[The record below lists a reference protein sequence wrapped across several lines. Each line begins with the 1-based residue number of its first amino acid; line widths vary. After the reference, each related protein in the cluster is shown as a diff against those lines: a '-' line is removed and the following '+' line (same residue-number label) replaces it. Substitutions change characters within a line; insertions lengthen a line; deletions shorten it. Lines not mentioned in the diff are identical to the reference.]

1 MASDSYVDC
10 AVGKVGKVHPAVGKV
25 HPLGSPIVMQASGP
39 EDGRIDVG
47 WNLDLVMDL
56 SDGGSVDG
64 DQGARMHVDGAALF
78 AKL

>member
-1 MASDSYVDC
+1 M
-10 AVGKVGKVHPAVGKV
+10 HPAVGKV
-25 HPLGSPIVMQASGP
+25 HPLGTPIVMQPCGSEG
-39 EDGRIDVG
+39 GRIDVG

-64 DQGARMHVDGAALF
+64 DQGARMPVDGAALV